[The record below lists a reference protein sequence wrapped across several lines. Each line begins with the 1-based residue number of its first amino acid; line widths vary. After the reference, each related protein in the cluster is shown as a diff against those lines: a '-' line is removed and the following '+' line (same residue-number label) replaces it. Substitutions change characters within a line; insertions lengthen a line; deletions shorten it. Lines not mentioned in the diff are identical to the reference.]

1 MKNKI
6 ITVVL
11 TVLACVTF
19 ASCGVFV
26 DSTSGSNSDSS
37 VTDTSTVTITFKQEG
52 KADIV
57 KTLEKGDTLSDVP
70 TPDSKTGYTVT
81 WNRTD
86 FTNIQS
92 NITVTAQYSAN
103 TYTVTYEADGFAI
116 DGTTTTLTYDA
127 LCTSLDMSL
136 TKEDYT
142 FLGWSYKA
150 TTYTQ
155 TSVWDVADNVTL
167 TASWVGKDQAVI
179 TFTNTDG
186 STITKKVE
194 KGATLTDIPTPKAET
209 GYTVAW
215 NRTDFTNIT
224 ENITVTAVKTAKQ
237 YTVTL
242 NPNGGTLSTKSFT
255 IKYGE
260 AYSLKAPMHNGS
272 YMFIAWTY
280 LQQEIPSNGVW
291 NIDEEDG
298 TIQLVAA
305 WDLYSGEY

>member
-6 ITVVL
+6 TAVIL
-11 TVLACVTF
+11 TVLTCVTL

-86 FTNIQS
+86 FTNI
-92 NITVTAQYSAN
+92 
-103 TYTVTYEADGFAI
+103 
-116 DGTTTTLTYDA
+116 
-127 LCTSLDMSL
+127 
-136 TKEDYT
+136 
-142 FLGWSYKA
+142 
-150 TTYTQ
+150 
-155 TSVWDVADNVTL
+155 
-167 TASWVGKDQAVI
+167 
-179 TFTNTDG
+179 
-186 STITKKVE
+186 
-194 KGATLTDIPTPKAET
+194 
-209 GYTVAW
+209 
-215 NRTDFTNIT
+215 T
-224 ENITVTAVKTAKQ
+224 ENITVTAVKTAKV

-242 NPNGGTLSTKSFT
+242 NPNGGTIGQKSFT

-260 AYSLKAPMHNGS
+260 VYSLNTPTHNNS

-280 LQQEIPSNGVW
+280 LQEPIDSNGVW
-291 NIDEEDG
+291 DIDEEDG